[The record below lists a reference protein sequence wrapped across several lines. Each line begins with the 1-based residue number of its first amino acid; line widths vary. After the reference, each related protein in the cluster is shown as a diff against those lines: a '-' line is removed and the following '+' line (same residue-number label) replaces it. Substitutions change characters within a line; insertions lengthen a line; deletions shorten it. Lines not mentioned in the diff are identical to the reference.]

1 MIPQH
6 EMPKH
11 EMPTTVTK
19 AELRRSAYYD
29 SIVLMQLRASLAA
42 LPNVVDA
49 GVMMGTPANLELL
62 AQSDLL
68 SPEVDAPEVR
78 DIRPD
83 DLIITVKAL
92 DEASARAALAQV
104 DALLTRRRSALQQDY
119 RPQSLETAATQLS
132 DASWVLVSVAGRY
145 AAGVARAAL
154 DLGKHVFLFSDN
166 VSIEDEISLKELA
179 SARGLLVMGPDCG
192 TAIINGIGLGF
203 ANGVRRGPIGV
214 VAAAGTGL
222 QHVTARIHQLGGG
235 LTHGIGT
242 GGRDLTEQV
251 GAVTFR
257 QAIDVLA
264 RDPETRVITLVSKPP
279 APRVAEEMLAL
290 ARLAPKPVVVNFIGR
305 AASARQIDNLTF
317 ATGLDDAAR
326 LAVDLANLTPL
337 PPSPVDRRGGIEG
350 GKFAPGQRYLRGL
363 FSGGTLAYEAQY
375 LLQDYLPRVWANAPL
390 DKGNRIPNA
399 LTSRE
404 HTIIDLGEDEFTV
417 GRLHPM
423 MDNELRIR
431 RLDQEA
437 ADPET
442 AVIMLD
448 VVLGYG
454 SHPDPGG
461 ELAPAIAKARA
472 AAQADGRYLEIVA
485 VVTGTDE
492 DPQGLASQ
500 IEQLRNAGAWVD
512 TNNEATIRYAGQL
525 VRGLNPESQSAF
537 SRSAVPVDLATL
549 QKPLSAINVGLESFA
564 ENLIAQGAQ
573 AIQVDWRPPA
583 GGNQKLA
590 AILARMKGASRLSS

>member
-1 MIPQH
+1 MIPKH

-49 GVMMGTPANLELL
+49 GVMMGTPADLELL

-92 DEASARAALAQV
+92 DEASASAALAQV

-119 RPQSLETAATQLS
+119 RPQSLETAATQLP

-242 GGRDLTEQV
+242 GGHDLTEQV

-279 APRVAEEMLAL
+279 TPRVAEEMLAL

-337 PPSPVDRRGGIEG
+337 PPSPVDRRGGVEG

-390 DKGNRIPNA
+390 DKGNRIPNV

-454 SHPDPGG
+454 SHPDPAS

-472 AAQADGRYLEIVA
+472 AAQADGRYLEIVV

-512 TNNEATIRYAGQL
+512 TKNEATIRYAGQL

-537 SRSAVPVDLATL
+537 SRSVVLVDLATL